1 MRTFLDWLP
10 EDVAAASVLLGCPV
24 HLAVERTVR
33 GCLGSA
39 AGRDLA
45 TVRRHLDLDRL
56 ACEVIDTKA
65 ELASYTYQG

>member
-10 EDVAAASVLLGCPV
+10 DGGMLISTRFGCPV